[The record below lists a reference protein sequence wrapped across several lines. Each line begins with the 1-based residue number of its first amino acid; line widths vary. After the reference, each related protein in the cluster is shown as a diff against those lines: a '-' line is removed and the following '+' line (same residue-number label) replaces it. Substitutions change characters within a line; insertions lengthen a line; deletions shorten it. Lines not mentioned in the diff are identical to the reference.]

1 MKGKIMSIKKQK
13 NGNYQV
19 RVQFT
24 DSLGRRRNKKKTVA
38 SLTLAKRAER
48 EILNEVDAGTFNK
61 VHKKITMNELIDKF
75 MLDYSR
81 GKREI
86 TIARVKRFF
95 DMYVLT
101 SEWFDDV
108 QLSRIDRPIIQAW
121 IDWLAEK
128 QSTYKRNT
136 VQLKQ
141 VFTYAISYDYIEV
154 NPFDNVRYPTA
165 IEKPDR
171 SYRVD
176 VYDYD
181 QLQAFM
187 GAMEAKYNKPTLVF
201 RKYAY
206 FRLLAFTGMR
216 MSEARALLWSDIEFN
231 DTGASINVNKTLSRG
246 LQGEPVVNQPK
257 NKAGQRIVIVD
268 AITAQILKQWHNIQ
282 QQAFMASG
290 VRSDIVFTSKDLLS
304 HTSSV
309 TPMRWLLSAIKNT
322 NVPRINVHG
331 LRHTYITLA
340 VQAGMD
346 IKTLQA
352 QVGHDDINTTLN
364 IYASVTKDMRAKTA
378 DVFTS
383 LVNF

>member
-128 QSTYKRNT
+128 QSTYKKSSA
-136 VQLKQ
+136 QLNQ
-141 VFTYAISYDYIEV
+141 VFAYAVAYDYIEV
-154 NPFDNVRYPTA
+154 NPFDNIRYPTA
-165 IEKPDR
+165 IDKPDR

-187 GAMEAKYNKPTLVF
+187 NAVKAKYNKPTLVF

-216 MSEARALLWSDIEFN
+216 MSEARALLWSDIEFT
-231 DTGASINVNKTLSRG
+231 DEGANINVNKTLSRG
-246 LQGEPVVNQPK
+246 LQGEMVVNDPK
-257 NKAGQRIVIVD
+257 TKSSNRIVITD
-268 AITAQILKQWHNIQ
+268 QITAQILKQWHNIQ
-282 QQAFMASG
+282 RQAFMKAG
-290 VRSDIVFTSKDLLS
+290 IRSDIVFTSKDL
-304 HTSSV
+304 SSY
-309 TPMRWLLSAIKNT
+309 TPYSQPSLWLLSAIKGT
-322 NVPRINVHG
+322 NVPQINVHG
-331 LRHTYITLA
+331 LRHAYITLA

-352 QVGHDDINTTLN
+352 QVGHNDINTTLN
-364 IYASVTKDMRAKTA
+364 IYASVTKDMRAKTV

>member
-101 SEWFDDV
+101 SEWFDGV

-128 QSTYKRNT
+128 QSTYKKSSA
-136 VQLKQ
+136 QLNR
-141 VFTYAISYDYIEV
+141 VFAYAVAYDYIEV
-154 NPFDNVRYPTA
+154 NPFDNIRYPTA
-165 IEKPDR
+165 IDKPDR

-187 GAMEAKYNKPTLVF
+187 DAVQAKYNKPTLVF

-216 MSEARALLWSDIEFN
+216 MSEARALLWSDIEFT
-231 DTGASINVNKTLSRG
+231 DEGANINVNKTLSRG
-246 LQGEPVVNQPK
+246 LQGEMVVNDPK
-257 NKAGQRIVIVD
+257 TKSSNRIVITD
-268 AITAQILKQWHNIQ
+268 QITAQILKQWHNIQ
-282 QQAFMASG
+282 RQALMKAG
-290 VRSDIVFTSKDLLS
+290 IRSDIVFTSKDL
-304 HTSSV
+304 SSY
-309 TPMRWLLSAIKNT
+309 TPYSQPSLWLLSAIKGT
-322 NVPRINVHG
+322 DVPQINVHG
-331 LRHTYITLA
+331 LRHAYITLA

-352 QVGHDDINTTLN
+352 QVGHNDINTTLN
-364 IYASVTKDMRAKTA
+364 IYASVTKDMRAKTV